1 MPWPN
6 DAVSNSPSSATGRR
20 GSSAAGVKHKPPT
33 RLSRFLAPRY
43 WPTWLGLGLLRLAL
57 LLPYPA
63 MLSLGRGLG
72 TLLYR
77 LVGSR
82 RHVASVNIHLCFPEL
97 DDTARQRLVKE
108 SFVAAATSLFEG
120 VLSWW
125 ASDARLKRLYRIEGL
140 EHLEAARSLGRG
152 VILLG
157 GHYTTLEISGRF
169 LAYHV
174 EGLQP
179 IYKPARNKLFEA
191 VMANSRK
198 RLFDDLLPS
207 ADMRTIVRNLKKGKV
222 VWYAPD
228 QDFGRERSVFA
239 PFFGVPTATLIS
251 TARLAKLS
259 GAPVVPY
266 YSERLPGNDGFL
278 LRLAPALENFP
289 SGDDLDDATR
299 VNQVIEQQ
307 VRKVPAQYLW
317 LHKRFKTR
325 PEGEADVYRR

>member
-1 MPWPN
+1 M
-6 DAVSNSPSSATGRR
+6 S
-20 GSSAAGVKHKPPT
+20 H
-33 RLSRFLAPRY
+33 FLAPRY

-63 MLSLGRGLG
+63 MLTLGRGLG
-72 TLLYR
+72 ALLYR

-82 RHVASVNIHLCFPEL
+82 RHVTEVNLRLCFPEL
-97 DDTARQRLVKE
+97 DEQARNHLARE
-108 SFVAAATSLFEG
+108 SFIAAATSIFEG
-120 VLSWW
+120 TLSWW
-125 ASDARLKRLYRIEGL
+125 ASNERIRKLYRIEGL
-140 EHLEAARSLGRG
+140 EHLEAARALGKG

-169 LAYHV
+169 LARHV

-191 VMANSRK
+191 VMAGSRR

-207 ADMRTIVRNLKKGKV
+207 SDMRTIVRNLKKGKV

-239 PFFGVPTATLIS
+239 PFFSVPTATLVS
-251 TARLAKLS
+251 TARLARLS

-266 YSERLPGNDGFL
+266 HSERLPGSEGFVVRL
-278 LRLAPALENFP
+278 LPALEDFP
-289 SGDDLDDATR
+289 SGDDLTDATR
-299 VNQVIEQQ
+299 VNQIIEEQ
-307 VRKVPAQYLW
+307 VRRIPEQYLW

-325 PEGEADVYRR
+325 PEGEDDVYRR

>member
-1 MPWPN
+1 M
-6 DAVSNSPSSATGRR
+6 
-20 GSSAAGVKHKPPT
+20 
-33 RLSRFLAPRY
+33 LA
-43 WPTWLGLGLLRLAL
+43 
-57 LLPYPA
+57 
-63 MLSLGRGLG
+63 LGRGLG
-72 TLLYR
+72 KLLYR

-82 RHVASVNIHLCFPEL
+82 RHITEVNLRLCFPEL
-97 DDTARQRLVKE
+97 VEPARLELARQ
-108 SFVAAATSLFEG
+108 SFVSAATSLFEG

-125 ASDARLKRLYRIEGL
+125 ASDKRINQLYRIEGL
-140 EHLEAARSLGRG
+140 EHLEAARARGKG

-169 LAYHV
+169 LANHV

-191 VMANSRK
+191 VMARSRK

-207 ADMRTIVRNLKKGKV
+207 SDMRRIVRNLKKGKV

-239 PFFGVPTATLIS
+239 PFFGVPTATLVS
-251 TARLAKLS
+251 TSRLARLS

-266 YSERLPGNDGFL
+266 CSERLPGSTGFL
-278 LRLAPALENFP
+278 IRLMPALEGFP
-289 SGDDLDDATR
+289 SGDDVADATR
-299 VNQVIEQQ
+299 VNQVIEKQ
-307 VRKVPAQYLW
+307 VKQVPEQYLW

>member
-1 MPWPN
+1 M
-6 DAVSNSPSSATGRR
+6 
-20 GSSAAGVKHKPPT
+20 
-33 RLSRFLAPRY
+33 LA
-43 WPTWLGLGLLRLAL
+43 
-57 LLPYPA
+57 
-63 MLSLGRGLG
+63 LGRGLG
-72 TLLYR
+72 ALLYT

-82 RHVASVNIHLCFPEL
+82 RHVAEVNLRLCFPEL
-97 DDTARQRLVKE
+97 DEKAIRQLVRKTFTATAI
-108 SFVAAATSLFEG
+108 SIFEG

-125 ASDARLKRLYRIEGL
+125 ASDRRIKRLYRIEGL
-140 EHLEAARSLGRG
+140 EHLKAARAGGKG

-169 LAYHV
+169 LANHV
-174 EGLQP
+174 QGLQP

-191 VMANSRK
+191 VMAGSRR

-207 ADMRTIVRNLKKGKV
+207 SDMRRIVRNLKKGKV

-239 PFFGVPTATLIS
+239 PFFGVPTATLVS
-251 TARLAKLS
+251 TSRLARLS

-266 YSERLPGNDGFL
+266 YSERLPGSEGFL
-278 LRLAPALENFP
+278 IRLRPALESFP
-289 SGDDLDDATR
+289 SNNDLADATR
-299 VNQVIEQQ
+299 VNQVIEEQ
-307 VRKVPAQYLW
+307 VRRMPEQYLW

>member
-1 MPWPN
+1 MPLKDDKAP
-6 DAVSNSPSSATGRR
+6 DSRTRR
-20 GSSAAGVKHKPPT
+20 AGP
-33 RLSRFLAPRY
+33 LIGFLTPRY
-43 WPTWLGLGLLRLAL
+43 WPTWFGLGLLRLSL

-63 MLSLGRGLG
+63 MLALGRGLG
-72 TLLYR
+72 TLLHY
-77 LVGSR
+77 LIGSR
-82 RHVASVNIHLCFPEL
+82 RHVAETNLRLCFPEL

-108 SFVAAATSLFEG
+108 SFIAAATSLFEG

-125 ASDARLKRLYRIEGL
+125 ASDARLQKLYRIEGL
-140 EHLEAARSLGRG
+140 EHLQAARTQGRG

-169 LAYHV
+169 LAGHV

-179 IYKPARNKLFEA
+179 IYKPARNKLFET

-207 ADMRTIVRNLKKGKV
+207 ADMRAIVRNLKRGKV

-266 YSERLPGNDGFL
+266 YSERLPGNEGFL

-289 SGDDLDDATR
+289 SGDDLVDATR
-299 VNQVIEQQ
+299 VNRVIEQQ
-307 VRKVPAQYLW
+307 VRKVPEQYLW

>member
-1 MPWPN
+1 MANKPINPVTTKEN
-6 DAVSNSPSSATGRR
+6 NP
-20 GSSAAGVKHKPPT
+20 AGQDSK
-33 RLSRFLAPRY
+33 RLTPLSGYIAPRY
-43 WPTWLGLGLLRLAL
+43 WPTWLGLALLRLAL
-57 LLPYPA
+57 LLPYSA
-63 MLSLGRGLG
+63 MLAVGRGLG
-72 TLLYR
+72 SLLYH
-77 LVGSR
+77 LIGSR
-82 RHVASVNIHLCFPEL
+82 RHTARVNIRLCFPEL
-97 DDTARQRLVKE
+97 DDSARENLVKE
-108 SFVAAATSLFEG
+108 SFVSAATSLFEG

-125 ASDARLKRLYRIEGL
+125 GSDARLKQLYRIEGL
-140 EHLEAARSLGRG
+140 EYLEAARAQGRG

-169 LAYHV
+169 LAFHV
-174 EGLQP
+174 QGLQP

-198 RLFDDLLPS
+198 HLFDDLLPS

-266 YSERLPGNDGFL
+266 YSERLPGKEGFL

-289 SGDDLDDATR
+289 SGDDLADATL
-299 VNQVIEQQ
+299 VNQVIEEQ
-307 VRKVPAQYLW
+307 VRKVPGQYLW

>member
-1 MPWPN
+1 SSTVTSSKES
-6 DAVSNSPSSATGRR
+6 AGGSNMRPTPLR
-20 GSSAAGVKHKPPT
+20 G
-33 RLSRFLAPRY
+33 FLGPRY
-43 WPTWLGLGLLRLAL
+43 WPTWLGLALLRLAL
-57 LLPYPA
+57 LLPYRA
-63 MLSLGRGLG
+63 MLAAGRGLG
-72 TLLYR
+72 TLLYY

-82 RHVASVNIHLCFPEL
+82 RHVAEVNLRLCFPEM
-97 DDTARQRLVKE
+97 DESARRRLAKE

-125 ASDARLKRLYRIEGL
+125 AGDARIKRLYRIEGL
-140 EHLEAARSLGRG
+140 EHLEAARARGRG

-169 LAYHV
+169 LSFHV
-174 EGLQP
+174 TGLQP
-179 IYKPARNKLFEA
+179 IYKPARNRLFEA

-239 PFFGVPTATLIS
+239 PFFGVPTATLVS
-251 TARLAKLS
+251 TARLARLS
-259 GAPVVPY
+259 GAPVVPF
-266 YSERLPGNDGFL
+266 YSERLPGNEGFL
-278 LRLAPALENFP
+278 LRLAPALEAFP
-289 SGDDLDDATR
+289 SGDELADATR
-299 VNQVIEQQ
+299 VNQVIEAQ
-307 VRKVPAQYLW
+307 VRRTPDQYLW

-325 PEGEADVYRR
+325 PQGETDVYRR

>member
-1 MPWPN
+1 MMH
-6 DAVSNSPSSATGRR
+6 
-20 GSSAAGVKHKPPT
+20 KHLTP
-33 RLSRFLAPRY
+33 LHGFLAPRY
-43 WPTWLGLGLLRLAL
+43 WPTWLGLGLLRLAM

-63 MLSLGRGLG
+63 MLALGRGLG
-72 TLLYR
+72 SLLYR

-82 RHVASVNIHLCFPEL
+82 RHVASVNIRLCFPDL
-97 DDTARQRLVKE
+97 DEAARQRLVRE

-125 ASDARLKRLYRIEGL
+125 AGDARLKPLYRIEGL
-140 EHLEAARSLGRG
+140 EHLEAARALGRG

-169 LAYHV
+169 LAFHV

-179 IYKPARNKLFEA
+179 IYKPARNALFEA

-198 RLFDDLLPS
+198 RLFDNLLPS

-239 PFFGVPTATLIS
+239 PFFGVPTASLIS

-259 GAPVVPY
+259 GAPVVPF
-266 YSERLPGNDGFL
+266 YSERLPGKQGFL
-278 LRLAPALENFP
+278 LRLAPPLEGFP
-289 SGDDLDDATR
+289 SGDDLADATR
-299 VNQVIEQQ
+299 VNQVIEEQ
-307 VRKVPAQYLW
+307 VRKVPEQYLW

>member
-1 MPWPN
+1 M
-6 DAVSNSPSSATGRR
+6 SNPLFNQVKRLTPLR
-20 GSSAAGVKHKPPT
+20 G
-33 RLSRFLAPRY
+33 FLAPGY
-43 WPTWLGLGLLRLAL
+43 WPTWFGLAL
-57 LLPYPA
+57 LRMALVLPYRT
-63 MLSLGRGLG
+63 MLLLGRGLG
-72 TLLYR
+72 TLLYH

-82 RHVASVNIHLCFPEL
+82 RHVAEVNLRLCFPEL
-97 DDTARQRLVKE
+97 DQTTRQQLAKE
-108 SFVAAATSLFEG
+108 SFIAAATSLFEG
-120 VLSWW
+120 ALSWW
-125 ASDARLKRLYRIEGL
+125 ATDARIKKLYRIEGL
-140 EHLEAARSLGRG
+140 EHLEAARAQGRG

-169 LAYHV
+169 LAFHV

-179 IYKPARNKLFEA
+179 VYKPARNKLFEA

-266 YSERLPGNDGFL
+266 YSERLPGSEGFL
-278 LRLAPALENFP
+278 LRLAPALEGFP
-289 SGDDLDDATR
+289 SGDDLADASR
-299 VNQVIEQQ
+299 VNQVIEEQ
-307 VRKVPAQYLW
+307 VRKVPQQYLW

>member
-1 MPWPN
+1 MQHNRFVPLRN
-6 DAVSNSPSSATGRR
+6 
-20 GSSAAGVKHKPPT
+20 
-33 RLSRFLAPRY
+33 FLAPRY
-43 WPTWLGLGLLRLAL
+43 WPTWFGLGLLRVSL

-63 MLSLGRGLG
+63 LLLLGRGLG
-72 TLLYR
+72 SLLYR
-77 LVGSR
+77 IIGSR
-82 RHVASVNIHLCFPEL
+82 RHIAAVNIRLCFPEL
-97 DDTARQRLVKE
+97 DETACRQLVKE
-108 SFVAAATSLFEG
+108 SFIAAATSLFEG
-120 VLSWW
+120 ALSWW
-125 ASDARLKRLYRIEGL
+125 ASDARVKKLYRIEGL
-140 EHLEAARSLGRG
+140 EHLEAARSQGRG

-169 LAYHV
+169 LAFHV

-198 RLFDDLLPS
+198 CLFDDLLPS

-239 PFFGVPTATLIS
+239 PFLGVPTATLIS

-266 YSERLPGNDGFL
+266 YSERLPGNQGFL
-278 LRLAPALENFP
+278 LRLAPALEGFP
-289 SGDDLDDATR
+289 SGDDMADATR
-299 VNQVIEQQ
+299 VNQAIEQQ
-307 VRKVPAQYLW
+307 VRKVPEQYLW

>member
-1 MPWPN
+1 M
-6 DAVSNSPSSATGRR
+6 R
-20 GSSAAGVKHKPPT
+20 HK
-33 RLSRFLAPRY
+33 RFVALRDYLAPRY
-43 WPTWLGLGLLRLAL
+43 WPTWFGLGLLRVSL

-63 MLSLGRGLG
+63 LLQLGRGLG
-72 TLLYR
+72 SLLYR
-77 LVGSR
+77 LIGSR
-82 RHVASVNIHLCFPEL
+82 RHIADVNIRLCFPEL
-97 DDTARQRLVKE
+97 DEIARQRLVKE
-108 SFVAAATSLFEG
+108 SFIAAATSLFEG
-120 VLSWW
+120 ALSWW
-125 ASDARLKRLYRIEGL
+125 ASDARVKKLYRIEGL
-140 EHLEAARSLGRG
+140 EHLEAARSQGRG

-169 LAYHV
+169 LAFHV

-251 TARLAKLS
+251 SARLAKLS

-266 YSERLPGNDGFL
+266 YSERLPGNQGFL
-278 LRLAPALENFP
+278 LRLAPALEGFP
-289 SGDDLDDATR
+289 SGDDMADATR
-299 VNQVIEQQ
+299 VNQTIEQQ
-307 VRKVPAQYLW
+307 VRKVPEQYLW

>member
-1 MPWPN
+1 
-6 DAVSNSPSSATGRR
+6 VSSTPSNPADST
-20 GSSAAGVKHKPPT
+20 P
-33 RLSRFLAPRY
+33 LSRLLAPRY
-43 WPTWLGLGLLRLAL
+43 WPTWLGLGLLRLSL

-63 MLSLGRGLG
+63 LLALGRGLG
-72 TLLYR
+72 ALLYR

-82 RHVASVNIHLCFPEL
+82 RHVTEVNLRLCFPGL
-97 DDTARQRLVKE
+97 DETARRQLARE
-108 SFVAAATSLFEG
+108 SFIAAATSVFEG
-120 VLSWW
+120 ALSWW
-125 ASDARLKRLYRIEGL
+125 ASEARLQDLYRIEGL
-140 EHLEAARSLGRG
+140 EHLEAARARGKG

-169 LAYHV
+169 LARHV

-179 IYKPARNKLFEA
+179 IYKPARNQLFEA
-191 VMANSRK
+191 VMAGSRR

-207 ADMRTIVRNLKKGKV
+207 SDMRNIVRNLKKGKV

-239 PFFGVPTATLIS
+239 PFFDVPTATLVS
-251 TARLAKLS
+251 TARLARLS

-266 YSERLPGNDGFL
+266 YSERLPGSEGFL
-278 LRLAPALENFP
+278 LRLMPALEGFP
-289 SGDDLDDATR
+289 SGDDLNDATR
-299 VNQVIEQQ
+299 VNQVIEAQ
-307 VRKVPAQYLW
+307 VRRVPEQYLW

>member
-1 MPWPN
+1 M
-6 DAVSNSPSSATGRR
+6 SG
-20 GSSAAGVKHKPPT
+20 
-33 RLSRFLAPRY
+33 FLAVRY

-57 LLPYPA
+57 LLPYSA
-63 MLSLGRGLG
+63 MLVLGRGLG
-72 TLLYR
+72 NLLYH

-82 RHVASVNIHLCFPEL
+82 RHIADVNIRLCFPDMDE
-97 DDTARQRLVKE
+97 ASRKKLVKE
-108 SFVAAATSLFEG
+108 SFDSAAISLFEG

-125 ASDARLKRLYRIEGL
+125 ASEARVKKLYRIEGL
-140 EHLEAARSLGRG
+140 EHLEAARAQGRG

-169 LAYHV
+169 LAFHV

-179 IYKPARNKLFEA
+179 IYKPARNKLFET

-207 ADMRTIVRNLKKGKV
+207 ADMRAIVRNLKKGKV

-228 QDFGRERSVFA
+228 QDFGRDRSVFA

-251 TARLAKLS
+251 TAKLAKLS
-259 GAPVVPY
+259 GAPVVPF
-266 YSERLPGNDGFL
+266 YSERLPGNEGFL

-289 SGDDLDDATR
+289 SGDDLADATR
-299 VNQVIEQQ
+299 VNQVIEHQ
-307 VRKVPAQYLW
+307 VSKTPAQYLW

-325 PEGEADVYRR
+325 PEGEVDVYRR